1 MAGLTN
7 EQRIALKAAII
18 ADPALTVWVQANNEQ
33 AIADY
38 YNVTGTVY
46 VWRTNVT
53 RSEIYHRT
61 SGEATTWNWT
71 TYKNQAVAEQN
82 AWVQIFMG
90 DEANFALPNL
100 RSGVDAIFSGAGAA
114 AAQRAHIAAIAKRF
128 ASRVEALFA
137 TGLGTNASPSVMTFE
152 GSLTAQDIAD
162 TMRS

>member
-7 EQRIALKAAII
+7 KQRIALKAAII

-61 SGEATTWNWT
+61 SEVATTWNWT
-71 TYKNQAVAEQN
+71 TYKNQTVAEQN